1 MEKFWYL
8 KHINLYQQLNEVEIA
23 SLNRVS
29 RNWYI
34 NRYEEVQSGLDTV
47 YIVKSG
53 KVKLCKP
60 PEENETDWVEKMTV
74 ATVEE
79 GEIFGFLGPNG
90 AGKSTT
96 MMILTTLLKPT
107 SGSALVGGYDVMSD
121 AKKVREKIG
130 YVQQEISVDE
140 FLTGRENLYLHA
152 RINQIPSNLIKSRID
167 DVLELVELGE
177 KKDQATLTYSGG
189 MRKRLDIANGLLS
202 RPSVLFLDEPTVGL
216 DIQTR
221 RKIWGYIKKIQK
233 DFGMT
238 IFISTHYMEEADS
251 LCDRIGIIDHG
262 KIQVIDTPKSM
273 KSAIGNEIISFNLV
287 DGKANQNTLIEQI
300 NEIEFVKEVK
310 NKQDLITVFS
320 TKSNEVIP
328 KIFQESAKLEMRIR
342 SLTLK
347 QPTLDD
353 VFISYTGHDLRD
365 ETENKKYSR
374 RKEFNLNR
382 RKGL

>member
-1 MEKFWYL
+1 MNA
-8 KHINLYQQLNEVEIA
+8 IEVN
-23 SLNRVS
+23 SLTKQFGSSKAVDNIS
-29 RNWYI
+29 FA
-34 NRYEEVQSGLDTV
+34 
-47 YIVKSG
+47 VK
-53 KVKLCKP
+53 
-60 PEENETDWVEKMTV
+60 
-74 ATVEE
+74 E

-96 MMILTTLLKPT
+96 MMVLTTLLKPT
-107 SGSALVGGYDVMSD
+107 SGEALVGGYNVVSE

-152 RINQIPSNLIKSRID
+152 RINQIPNNLIKSRID

-221 RKIWGYIKKIQK
+221 RKIWGYIKKIRK

-238 IFISTHYMEEADS
+238 IFISTHYMEEADN

-287 DGKANQNTLIEQI
+287 DGKGGQDALIDQI
-300 NEIEFVKEVK
+300 SKIESVKEVK

-328 KIFQESAKLEMRIR
+328 KIFQASTNLEMRIN

-365 ETENKKYSR
+365 GTENKKYSK

-382 RKGL
+382 RRGI

>member
-1 MEKFWYL
+1 MD
-8 KHINLYQQLNEVEIA
+8 
-23 SLNRVS
+23 SLTKEFGDFKAIDGIS
-29 RNWYI
+29 F
-34 NRYEEVQSGLDTV
+34 
-47 YIVKSG
+47 K
-53 KVKLCKP
+53 
-60 PEENETDWVEKMTV
+60 
-74 ATVEE
+74 VEE

-107 SGSALVGGYDVMSD
+107 SGRALVGGYDVMSD

-152 RINQIPSNLIKSRID
+152 RINQIPRNLIKSRID

-177 KKDQATLTYSGG
+177 KKDQASLTYSGG

-202 RPSVLFLDEPTVGL
+202 RPAVLFLDEPTVGL

-221 RKIWGYIKKIQK
+221 RKIWGYIKKIRK

-238 IFISTHYMEEADS
+238 IFISTHYMEEADN

-287 DGKANQNTLIEQI
+287 DGQANQDAIIDQI
-300 NEIEFVKEVK
+300 GKIEFVKEVK
-310 NKQDLITVFS
+310 NKEGLITVFS

-328 KIFQESAKLEMRIR
+328 KIFQESANLDMKIR

-365 ETENKKYSR
+365 KTENKKYSR

>member
-1 MEKFWYL
+1 MHAIEVDSLTKKFGDF
-8 KHINLYQQLNEVEIA
+8 KAIDNI
-23 SLNRVS
+23 SF
-29 RNWYI
+29 
-34 NRYEEVQSGLDTV
+34 D
-47 YIVKSG
+47 
-53 KVKLCKP
+53 
-60 PEENETDWVEKMTV
+60 
-74 ATVEE
+74 VEE

-96 MMILTTLLKPT
+96 MMILTTLLKPS
-107 SGSALVGGYDVMSD
+107 SGKVLVGGHDILSD

-177 KKDQATLTYSGG
+177 KQDHATLTYSGG

-221 RKIWGYIKKIQK
+221 RRIWSYIKKIRK

-238 IFISTHYMEEADS
+238 VFISTHYMEEADE
-251 LCDRIGIIDHG
+251 LCGRIGIIDFG

-273 KSAIGNEIISFNLV
+273 KRAIGNEIISFNLV
-287 DGKANQNTLIEQI
+287 DGKANQDTLIDQI
-300 NEIEFVKEVK
+300 NNIEFVKEVK
-310 NKQDLITVFS
+310 NKQDSITVFS
-320 TKSNEVIP
+320 TNSNEVIP
-328 KIFQESAKLEMRIR
+328 KIFQASTNLNMKIN

>member
-1 MEKFWYL
+1 MEAIKVDSLTKEFGGF
-8 KHINLYQQLNEVEIA
+8 KAVDNISFQVE
-23 SLNRVS
+23 
-29 RNWYI
+29 
-34 NRYEEVQSGLDTV
+34 D
-47 YIVKSG
+47 
-53 KVKLCKP
+53 
-60 PEENETDWVEKMTV
+60 
-74 ATVEE
+74 

-107 SGSALVGGYDVMSD
+107 SGSAFVGGYDVMSD

-202 RPSVLFLDEPTVGL
+202 RPAVLFLDEPTVGL

-221 RKIWGYIKKIQK
+221 RKIWGYIKKIRK

-238 IFISTHYMEEADS
+238 VFISTHYMEEADN

-287 DGKANQNTLIEQI
+287 DGKASQGALIEQI
-300 NEIEFVKEVK
+300 NKIEFVKEVQ

-328 KIFQESAKLEMRIR
+328 KIFQESINLDMRIS

>member
-1 MEKFWYL
+1 
-8 KHINLYQQLNEVEIA
+8 VD
-23 SLNRVS
+23 SLTKEFGNFRAVDNIS
-29 RNWYI
+29 F
-34 NRYEEVQSGLDTV
+34 Q
-47 YIVKSG
+47 
-53 KVKLCKP
+53 
-60 PEENETDWVEKMTV
+60 
-74 ATVEE
+74 VEE

-221 RKIWGYIKKIQK
+221 RNIWGYIKKIQK

>member
-1 MEKFWYL
+1 
-8 KHINLYQQLNEVEIA
+8 VD
-23 SLNRVS
+23 SLTKEFGDFKAIDGIS
-29 RNWYI
+29 F
-34 NRYEEVQSGLDTV
+34 
-47 YIVKSG
+47 K
-53 KVKLCKP
+53 
-60 PEENETDWVEKMTV
+60 
-74 ATVEE
+74 VEE

-107 SGSALVGGYDVMSD
+107 SGRALVGGYDVMSD

-152 RINQIPSNLIKSRID
+152 RINQIPRNLIKSRID

-177 KKDQATLTYSGG
+177 KKDQAALTYSGG

-221 RKIWGYIKKIQK
+221 RKIWGYIKKIRK

-238 IFISTHYMEEADS
+238 IFISTHYMEEADK

-262 KIQVIDTPKSM
+262 KIQIVDTPKSM

-287 DGKANQNTLIEQI
+287 DGKANQDALIEQI
-300 NEIEFVKEVK
+300 NKIEFVKEVK
-310 NKQDLITVFS
+310 IKQDLITVFS

-328 KIFQESAKLEMRIR
+328 KIFQESINLEMRIR

>member
-1 MEKFWYL
+1 MHAIEVDSLTKKFGDFNA
-8 KHINLYQQLNEVEIA
+8 IDNI
-23 SLNRVS
+23 SF
-29 RNWYI
+29 
-34 NRYEEVQSGLDTV
+34 D
-47 YIVKSG
+47 
-53 KVKLCKP
+53 
-60 PEENETDWVEKMTV
+60 
-74 ATVEE
+74 VEE

-96 MMILTTLLKPT
+96 MMILTTLLRPS
-107 SGSALVGGYDVMSD
+107 SGKVLVGGYDIMSD

-152 RINQIPSNLIKSRID
+152 RINHIPSNLIKSRID

-177 KKDQATLTYSGG
+177 KQDHATLTYSGG

-221 RKIWGYIKKIQK
+221 RKIWSYIKKIRK

-238 IFISTHYMEEADS
+238 VFISTHYMEEADE
-251 LCDRIGIIDHG
+251 LCSRIGIIDFG
-262 KIQVIDTPKSM
+262 KIQVIDTPKAM
-273 KSAIGNEIISFNLV
+273 KRAIGNEIISFNLV
-287 DGKANQNTLIEQI
+287 DGKANQDTLIDQI
-300 NEIEFVKEVK
+300 NNIEFEKEVK

-320 TKSNEVIP
+320 TNSNEVIP
-328 KIFQESAKLEMRIR
+328 KIFQASTNLNMKIN

>member
-1 MEKFWYL
+1 MNA
-8 KHINLYQQLNEVEIA
+8 IEVN
-23 SLNRVS
+23 SLTKEFDSFKAVDNIS
-29 RNWYI
+29 FN
-34 NRYEEVQSGLDTV
+34 
-47 YIVKSG
+47 
-53 KVKLCKP
+53 
-60 PEENETDWVEKMTV
+60 
-74 ATVEE
+74 VEE

-107 SGSALVGGYDVMSD
+107 SGEALVGGYNVVSD

-130 YVQQEISVDE
+130 FVQQEISVDE

-152 RINQIPSNLIKSRID
+152 RINQIPNNLIKSRID

-177 KKDQATLTYSGG
+177 KQGKAALTYSGG

-221 RKIWGYIKKIQK
+221 RKIWQYIRKIRK
-233 DFGMT
+233 EFGMT
-238 IFISTHYMEEADS
+238 IFISTHYMEEADN
-251 LCDRIGIIDHG
+251 LCDRIGIIDFG
-262 KIQVIDTPKSM
+262 KIQIIDTPKSM
-273 KSAIGNEIISFNLV
+273 KSAIGNEIISFNLI
-287 DGKANQNTLIEQI
+287 DGKASQDILIDQI
-300 NEIEFVKEVK
+300 NKIEFVKEVK
-310 NKQDLITVFS
+310 NKQGLITVFS

-328 KIFQESAKLEMRIR
+328 KIFQASTNLEMRIN

-382 RKGL
+382 RRGI

>member
-1 MEKFWYL
+1 
-8 KHINLYQQLNEVEIA
+8 VD
-23 SLNRVS
+23 SLTKEFGGFKAVDGIS
-29 RNWYI
+29 F
-34 NRYEEVQSGLDTV
+34 
-47 YIVKSG
+47 K
-53 KVKLCKP
+53 
-60 PEENETDWVEKMTV
+60 
-74 ATVEE
+74 VEE

-107 SGSALVGGYDVMSD
+107 SGRALVGGYDVMSD

-152 RINQIPSNLIKSRID
+152 RINQIPRNLIKSRID

-177 KKDQATLTYSGG
+177 KKDQASLTYSGG

-221 RKIWGYIKKIQK
+221 RKIWGYIKKIRK

-238 IFISTHYMEEADS
+238 IFISTHYMEEADN

-287 DGKANQNTLIEQI
+287 DGQANQDVIIDQI
-300 NEIEFVKEVK
+300 GKIEFVKEVK
-310 NKQDLITVFS
+310 NKEGLITVFS

-328 KIFQESAKLEMRIR
+328 KIFQESANLDMKIR

-365 ETENKKYSR
+365 KTENKKYSR

>member
-1 MEKFWYL
+1 MKA
-8 KHINLYQQLNEVEIA
+8 IEVD
-23 SLNRVS
+23 SLTKEFGDFKAVDDIS
-29 RNWYI
+29 F
-34 NRYEEVQSGLDTV
+34 Q
-47 YIVKSG
+47 
-53 KVKLCKP
+53 
-60 PEENETDWVEKMTV
+60 
-74 ATVEE
+74 VEE

-107 SGSALVGGYDVMSD
+107 SGNVLVGGYDVMLN

-177 KKDQATLTYSGG
+177 KKDQAALTYSGG

-221 RKIWGYIKKIQK
+221 RKIWGYIKKIRK

-238 IFISTHYMEEADS
+238 IFISTHYMEEADK

-262 KIQVIDTPKSM
+262 KIQIVDTPKSM

-287 DGKANQNTLIEQI
+287 DGKANQDALIERI
-300 NEIEFVKEVK
+300 NKIEFVKEVK
-310 NKQDLITVFS
+310 IKQDLITVFS

-328 KIFQESAKLEMRIR
+328 KIFQESINLEMKIR

-365 ETENKKYSR
+365 ENENQKFSR

-382 RKGL
+382 RRGL

>member
-1 MEKFWYL
+1 MYAIEVNSLTKKFGNF
-8 KHINLYQQLNEVEIA
+8 KAVDNISFQ
-23 SLNRVS
+23 
-29 RNWYI
+29 
-34 NRYEEVQSGLDTV
+34 
-47 YIVKSG
+47 
-53 KVKLCKP
+53 
-60 PEENETDWVEKMTV
+60 
-74 ATVEE
+74 VEE

-107 SGSALVGGYDVMSD
+107 SGYALVGGHNVVSE
-121 AKKVREKIG
+121 AKKVRKKIG

-152 RINQIPSNLIKSRID
+152 RINQVPNNQISSRID
-167 DVLELVELGE
+167 EIIELVELTE
-177 KKDQATLTYSGG
+177 KQDKATLTYSGG

-221 RKIWGYIKKIQK
+221 RKIWEYIRKIRQ

-238 IFISTHYMEEADS
+238 IFVTAHYMEEADN
-251 LCDRIGIIDHG
+251 LCDRIGIIDFG
-262 KIQVIDTPKSM
+262 KIQIIDKPKSM
-273 KSAIGNEIISFNLV
+273 KSAIGNEIITFSLV
-287 DGKANQNTLIEQI
+287 DGKANQDALINQI
-300 NEIEFVKEVK
+300 SKIEFVKEVK
-310 NKQDLITVFS
+310 NKQDLIKVLS

-328 KIFQESAKLEMRIR
+328 KIFQESMNLGINIS
-342 SLTLK
+342 SLSLK

-353 VFISYTGHDLRD
+353 VFISYTGHELRD
-365 ETENKKYSR
+365 ETENQKYSR
-374 RKEFNLNR
+374 KKEFNLNR

>member
-1 MEKFWYL
+1 MNAIDVNSLTKKFGSS
-8 KHINLYQQLNEVEIA
+8 KAVDNI
-23 SLNRVS
+23 SF
-29 RNWYI
+29 
-34 NRYEEVQSGLDTV
+34 
-47 YIVKSG
+47 
-53 KVKLCKP
+53 
-60 PEENETDWVEKMTV
+60 
-74 ATVEE
+74 TVEE

-107 SGSALVGGYDVMSD
+107 SGEALVGGYNVVSD

-130 YVQQEISVDE
+130 FVQQEISVDE

-152 RINQIPSNLIKSRID
+152 RINQIPRNLIKSRID

-177 KKDQATLTYSGG
+177 KQDDATLTYSGG

-202 RPSVLFLDEPTVGL
+202 RPAVLFLDEPTVGL

-221 RKIWGYIKKIQK
+221 RKIWGYIRKICK

-238 IFISTHYMEEADS
+238 IFISTHYMEEADG
-251 LCDRIGIIDHG
+251 LCDRIGIIDFG
-262 KIQVIDTPKSM
+262 KIQVIDKPKSM

-287 DGKANQNTLIEQI
+287 DGKAGQDVLIEQI
-300 NEIEFVKEVK
+300 DKIEFVKEVK
-310 NKQDLITVFS
+310 NEQGLITVFS

-328 KIFQESAKLEMRIR
+328 KIFQASTNLEMRIN
-342 SLTLK
+342 SLTLN

-382 RKGL
+382 RRGI

>member
-1 MEKFWYL
+1 MNAIDVNSLTKKFGSS
-8 KHINLYQQLNEVEIA
+8 KAVDNI
-23 SLNRVS
+23 SF
-29 RNWYI
+29 
-34 NRYEEVQSGLDTV
+34 
-47 YIVKSG
+47 
-53 KVKLCKP
+53 
-60 PEENETDWVEKMTV
+60 
-74 ATVEE
+74 TVEE

-107 SGSALVGGYDVMSD
+107 SGHALVGGYNVVSD

-130 YVQQEISVDE
+130 FVQQEISVDE

-152 RINQIPSNLIKSRID
+152 RINQIPRNLIKSRID

-177 KKDQATLTYSGG
+177 KQDDATLTYSGG

-202 RPSVLFLDEPTVGL
+202 RPAVLFLDEPTVGL

-221 RKIWGYIKKIQK
+221 RKIWGYIRKIRK

-238 IFISTHYMEEADS
+238 IFISTHYMEEADG
-251 LCDRIGIIDHG
+251 LCDRIGIIDFG
-262 KIQVIDTPKSM
+262 KIQVIDKPKSM

-287 DGKANQNTLIEQI
+287 DGKANQDTLIDQI
-300 NEIEFVKEVK
+300 SKIEFVKEVK
-310 NKQDLITVFS
+310 NKQNLITVFS

-328 KIFQESAKLEMRIR
+328 KIFQASTNLEMRIN

-382 RKGL
+382 RRGI

>member
-1 MEKFWYL
+1 MHAIEVNSLTKKFGNF
-8 KHINLYQQLNEVEIA
+8 KAVDNISFQ
-23 SLNRVS
+23 
-29 RNWYI
+29 
-34 NRYEEVQSGLDTV
+34 
-47 YIVKSG
+47 
-53 KVKLCKP
+53 
-60 PEENETDWVEKMTV
+60 
-74 ATVEE
+74 VEE

-107 SGSALVGGYDVMSD
+107 SGYALVGGHNVVSE
-121 AKKVREKIG
+121 AKKVRKKIG

-152 RINQIPSNLIKSRID
+152 RINQVPNNQISSRID
-167 DVLELVELGE
+167 EIIELVELTE
-177 KKDQATLTYSGG
+177 KQDKATLTYSGG

-221 RKIWGYIKKIQK
+221 RKIWEYIRKIRQ

-238 IFISTHYMEEADS
+238 IFVTTHYMEEADN
-251 LCDRIGIIDHG
+251 LCDRIGIIDFG
-262 KIQVIDTPKSM
+262 KIQIIDKPKSM
-273 KSAIGNEIISFNLV
+273 KSAIGNEIITFSLV
-287 DGKANQNTLIEQI
+287 DGKANQDALINQI
-300 NEIEFVKEVK
+300 RKIEFVKEVK
-310 NKQDLITVFS
+310 NKQDLINVLS

-328 KIFQESAKLEMRIR
+328 KIFQESMNLGINIS
-342 SLTLK
+342 SLSLK

-353 VFISYTGHDLRD
+353 VFISYTGHELRD
-365 ETENKKYSR
+365 KTENQKYSR

>member
-1 MEKFWYL
+1 MC
-8 KHINLYQQLNEVEIA
+8 I
-23 SLNRVS
+23 RD
-29 RNWYI
+29 R
-34 NRYEEVQSGLDTV
+34 
-47 YIVKSG
+47 
-53 KVKLCKP
+53 
-60 PEENETDWVEKMTV
+60 
-74 ATVEE
+74 
-79 GEIFGFLGPNG
+79 PNG

-152 RINQIPSNLIKSRID
+152 RINQIPRNLIKSRID

-202 RPSVLFLDEPTVGL
+202 RPAVLFLDEPTVGL

-221 RKIWGYIKKIQK
+221 RKIWGYIKKIRK

-238 IFISTHYMEEADS
+238 IFISTHYMEEADN

-287 DGKANQNTLIEQI
+287 DGKASQDTLIEQI
-300 NEIEFVKEVK
+300 NKIEFVKEVK

-328 KIFQESAKLEMRIR
+328 KIFQESTNLEMRIS

-382 RKGL
+382 RKGI

>member
-1 MEKFWYL
+1 MDAIKVDSLTKKFGDF
-8 KHINLYQQLNEVEIA
+8 KAIDNISFN
-23 SLNRVS
+23 
-29 RNWYI
+29 
-34 NRYEEVQSGLDTV
+34 
-47 YIVKSG
+47 
-53 KVKLCKP
+53 
-60 PEENETDWVEKMTV
+60 
-74 ATVEE
+74 VEE
-79 GEIFGFLGPNG
+79 GDIFGFLGPNG
-90 AGKSTT
+90 AGKITT
-96 MMILTTLLKPT
+96 MMILTTQLKPS
-107 SGSALVGGYDVMSD
+107 SGNVLVGGHDILSD

-177 KKDQATLTYSGG
+177 KQDQATLTYSGG

-216 DIQTR
+216 DIQTIR
-221 RKIWGYIKKIQK
+221 K

-238 IFISTHYMEEADS
+238 IFISTHYMEEADD
-251 LCDRIGIIDHG
+251 LCGRIGIIDFG

-287 DGKANQNTLIEQI
+287 DGKANQDTLIDQI
-300 NEIEFVKEVK
+300 NNIEFVKEVK
-310 NKQDLITVFS
+310 NKQGLITVFS

-328 KIFQESAKLEMRIR
+328 KIFQASTNLNMKIN

>member
-1 MEKFWYL
+1 MKA
-8 KHINLYQQLNEVEIA
+8 IEVD
-23 SLNRVS
+23 SLTKEFGDFKAVDDIS
-29 RNWYI
+29 F
-34 NRYEEVQSGLDTV
+34 Q
-47 YIVKSG
+47 
-53 KVKLCKP
+53 
-60 PEENETDWVEKMTV
+60 
-74 ATVEE
+74 VEE

-107 SGSALVGGYDVMSD
+107 SGNVLVGGYDVMLN

-177 KKDQATLTYSGG
+177 KKDQAALTYSGG

-221 RKIWGYIKKIQK
+221 RKIWGYIKKIRK

-238 IFISTHYMEEADS
+238 IFISTHYMEEADK
-251 LCDRIGIIDHG
+251 LCDMIGIIDHG
-262 KIQVIDTPKSM
+262 KIQVVDTPKSM

-287 DGKANQNTLIEQI
+287 DGKANQDALIERI
-300 NEIEFVKEVK
+300 NKIEFVKEVK
-310 NKQDLITVFS
+310 IKQDLITVFS

-328 KIFQESAKLEMRIR
+328 NIFQESINLEMKIR

-365 ETENKKYSR
+365 ENENQKFSR

-382 RKGL
+382 RRGL

>member
-1 MEKFWYL
+1 MHAIEVNSLIKKFGDF
-8 KHINLYQQLNEVEIA
+8 KAVDNI
-23 SLNRVS
+23 S
-29 RNWYI
+29 
-34 NRYEEVQSGLDTV
+34 VQ
-47 YIVKSG
+47 
-53 KVKLCKP
+53 
-60 PEENETDWVEKMTV
+60 
-74 ATVEE
+74 VEE

-107 SGSALVGGYDVMSD
+107 SGNVLVGGYDVMLN

-177 KKDQATLTYSGG
+177 KKDQAALTYSGG

-221 RKIWGYIKKIQK
+221 RKIWGYIKKIRK

-238 IFISTHYMEEADS
+238 IFISTHYMEEADK

-262 KIQVIDTPKSM
+262 KIQIVDTPKSM

-287 DGKANQNTLIEQI
+287 DGKANQDALIEQI
-300 NEIEFVKEVK
+300 NKIEFVKEVK
-310 NKQDLITVFS
+310 IKQDLITVFS

-328 KIFQESAKLEMRIR
+328 KIFQESINLEMRIR

-353 VFISYTGHDLRD
+353 VFISYTGHELRD
-365 ETENKKYSR
+365 ENENQKYSR

>member
-1 MEKFWYL
+1 MLEAIKVDLLTKEFGGF
-8 KHINLYQQLNEVEIA
+8 KAVDNISFQVE
-23 SLNRVS
+23 
-29 RNWYI
+29 
-34 NRYEEVQSGLDTV
+34 D
-47 YIVKSG
+47 
-53 KVKLCKP
+53 
-60 PEENETDWVEKMTV
+60 
-74 ATVEE
+74 

-107 SGSALVGGYDVMSD
+107 SGSAFVGGYDVMSN

-202 RPSVLFLDEPTVGL
+202 RPAVLFLDEPTVGL

-221 RKIWGYIKKIQK
+221 RKIWGYIKKIRK

-238 IFISTHYMEEADS
+238 IFISTHYMEEADN

-287 DGKANQNTLIEQI
+287 NGKASQDALIEQI
-300 NEIEFVKEVK
+300 NKIEFVKEVQ
-310 NKQDLITVFS
+310 NKQDRITVFS

-328 KIFQESAKLEMRIR
+328 KIFQESTNLDMRIS

>member
-1 MEKFWYL
+1 LEA
-8 KHINLYQQLNEVEIA
+8 IEVD
-23 SLNRVS
+23 SLTKEFGDFKAVDNIS
-29 RNWYI
+29 F
-34 NRYEEVQSGLDTV
+34 
-47 YIVKSG
+47 
-53 KVKLCKP
+53 KVK
-60 PEENETDWVEKMTV
+60 
-74 ATVEE
+74 E

-152 RINQIPSNLIKSRID
+152 RINQIPRNLIKSRID

-177 KKDQATLTYSGG
+177 KKDQAALTYSGG

-221 RKIWGYIKKIQK
+221 RKIWGYIKKIRK

-238 IFISTHYMEEADS
+238 IFISTHYMEEADK

-262 KIQVIDTPKSM
+262 KIQIVDTPKSM

-287 DGKANQNTLIEQI
+287 DGKANQDAIIDQI
-300 NEIEFVKEVK
+300 SKIEFVKEVK
-310 NKQDLITVFS
+310 NKEGLITVFS

-328 KIFQESAKLEMRIR
+328 KIFQESANLDMKIR

>member
-1 MEKFWYL
+1 MNA
-8 KHINLYQQLNEVEIA
+8 IEVN
-23 SLNRVS
+23 SLTKQFGGSKAVDNIS
-29 RNWYI
+29 FA
-34 NRYEEVQSGLDTV
+34 
-47 YIVKSG
+47 VK
-53 KVKLCKP
+53 
-60 PEENETDWVEKMTV
+60 
-74 ATVEE
+74 E

-107 SGSALVGGYDVMSD
+107 SGEALVGGYNVMSD

-152 RINQIPSNLIKSRID
+152 RINQIPNNLIKSRID

-221 RKIWGYIKKIQK
+221 RKIWGYIKKIRK

-238 IFISTHYMEEADS
+238 IFISTHYMEEADN

-287 DGKANQNTLIEQI
+287 DGKGGQDALIDQI
-300 NEIEFVKEVK
+300 SKIEFVKEVK

-328 KIFQESAKLEMRIR
+328 KIFQASTNLKMRIN

-365 ETENKKYSR
+365 ETENKKYSK

-382 RKGL
+382 RRGI

>member
-1 MEKFWYL
+1 MEA
-8 KHINLYQQLNEVEIA
+8 IGVD
-23 SLNRVS
+23 SLTKEFGDFKAVDNIS
-29 RNWYI
+29 F
-34 NRYEEVQSGLDTV
+34 Q
-47 YIVKSG
+47 
-53 KVKLCKP
+53 
-60 PEENETDWVEKMTV
+60 
-74 ATVEE
+74 VEE

-107 SGSALVGGYDVMSD
+107 SGNVFVGGYDVMLN

-221 RKIWGYIKKIQK
+221 RKIWGYIKKIRK

-238 IFISTHYMEEADS
+238 IFISTHYMEEADK

-287 DGKANQNTLIEQI
+287 DGKASQDTLIEQI
-300 NEIEFVKEVK
+300 SKIEFVKEVK
-310 NKQDLITVFS
+310 NKQGLITVFS

-328 KIFQESAKLEMRIR
+328 KIFQESANLDMTIS

-365 ETENKKYSR
+365 ETDNKKYSR